1 MGPSSA
7 SHTGMPDNRRYW
19 IQVLQ
24 GGVWSNHSEY
34 DEPAQALVNLQ
45 AYYNEGTFEELRLTE
60 ARLLPNGESSFR
72 LLVSFSPGELVYL
85 DDAASQLLA
94 GGMGSAG
101 AGGGDSGAAALS
113 PQQAQAVPVLTAAAP
128 APDPVSP
135 HTMPQAMPQAMPPTA
150 SPPATGG
157 VDFQLPGDQNGFS
170 DAAQAML
177 GAPSFDKSDDEL
189 SESAM
194 LALERLGSDSDFDD
208 EGGSAK
214 SWVLRRVAVFFA
226 SMLVLVGGLGVFLWM
241 VPVDDWPLLGQLQQI
256 AGLAPADQS
265 DEAEMPDPAP
275 DPAPVPDTNNI
286 TGDDPLQ
293 PLEPINVGD
302 MGDPA
307 MPAEQGDEE
316 GELSID
322 DSMGQPDSGL
332 SPEANNPEQEA
343 PVLPVPSEITPE
355 ELDAMQPA
363 PQLAGNT
370 DNMDNAGM
378 ARNSEDPAPAPGDM
392 SSNEMNGDMEVEMPS
407 PDMSQDMSPDMT
419 PVDEV
424 AQAESPPALPDVRQQ
439 EEQQEEQAAVKEPD
453 RPARQP
459 TDRQPEEPEKPEAPQ
474 LTTALLEPST
484 PPPLIPLSA
493 YRQLMLGLSWE
504 DTLPD
509 MRHLLENCQQP
520 DDATVVCKLD
530 HKGWLPDVS
539 AIAAQFDQMNNQELV
554 GIHIYGQPI
563 RGEDRAQQRFEEIV
577 AQIKTLLPQEHIGY
591 DTRRNTEGIDF
602 FAALREDSERAA
614 YFSYWPDDR
623 GRFPTYVY
631 AKLMPLSKQEGYYH
645 ILIGRPTMSD
655 VN

>member
-85 DDAASQLLA
+85 DDAASQLLV
-94 GGMGSAG
+94 GGMGGANSG
-101 AGGGDSGAAALS
+101 AGGAGGAPS
-113 PQQAQAVPVLTAAAP
+113 PQPAQAVPVLTAAP

-135 HTMPQAMPQAMPPTA
+135 PAMPQTMPHTP

-177 GAPSFDKSDDEL
+177 GAPSFDRSDDEL

-256 AGLAPADQS
+256 AGLSPADQS
-265 DEAEMPDPAP
+265 DEAEMPDPDP
-275 DPAPVPDTNNI
+275 DPAPTPDTNNI
-286 TGDDPLQ
+286 TEEDPLQ

-307 MPAEQGDEE
+307 MPAEQG
-316 GELSID
+316 ELSID
-322 DSMGQPDSGL
+322 DGMDPPDSGL
-332 SPEANNPEQEA
+332 SPSAEANNPEQDA

-363 PQLAGNT
+363 PQLAGNA
-370 DNMDNAGM
+370 DNMDNNNMDNNNMDNIGGEG
-378 ARNSEDPAPAPGDM
+378 NSEAPASLIPDM
-392 SSNEMNGDMEVEMPS
+392 AGESEMGNDMEVEMPS
-407 PDMSQDMSPDMT
+407 PDMPQDISPDMT
-419 PVDEV
+419 PGGEV

-453 RPARQP
+453 RP
-459 TDRQPEEPEKPEAPQ
+459 DMQPEEPEKPEAPQ

>member
-85 DDAASQLLA
+85 DDAASQLLV
-94 GGMGSAG
+94 GGMGGANSG
-101 AGGGDSGAAALS
+101 AGGAGGAPS
-113 PQQAQAVPVLTAAAP
+113 PQQAQAVPVLTAAAS

-135 HTMPQAMPQAMPPTA
+135 HTMPQAMPQAMPPTP

-177 GAPSFDKSDDEL
+177 GAPSFDRSDDEL

-265 DEAEMPDPAP
+265 DEAAMPDPAP
-275 DPAPVPDTNNI
+275 TPDTNNI
-286 TGDDPLQ
+286 TEEDPLQ

-332 SPEANNPEQEA
+332 SPSAEANNPEQDA

-363 PQLAGNT
+363 PQLAGNA
-370 DNMDNAGM
+370 DNMDNNNMDNIGGEG
-378 ARNSEDPAPAPGDM
+378 NSEAPASLIPDMAGD
-392 SSNEMNGDMEVEMPS
+392 SEMGNDMEVEMPS
-407 PDMSQDMSPDMT
+407 PDRPQDMAPG
-419 PVDEV
+419 EI

-439 EEQQEEQAAVKEPD
+439 EEEQQEARKEPD
-453 RPARQP
+453 MTTRQP

>member
-1 MGPSSA
+1 MEPTSA

-85 DDAASQLLA
+85 DDAASQLLV
-94 GGMGSAG
+94 GGMGGANSG
-101 AGGGDSGAAALS
+101 AGGAGGAPS
-113 PQQAQAVPVLTAAAP
+113 PQPAQAVPVLTAAAP

-135 HTMPQAMPQAMPPTA
+135 PAMPQAMPHTP

-177 GAPSFDKSDDEL
+177 GAPSFDRSDDEL

-265 DEAEMPDPAP
+265 DEAEMPDPDP
-275 DPAPVPDTNNI
+275 DPAPTPDTNNI
-286 TGDDPLQ
+286 TEEDPLQ

-307 MPAEQGDEE
+307 MPAEQG
-316 GELSID
+316 ELSID
-322 DSMGQPDSGL
+322 DSMDPPDSGL
-332 SPEANNPEQEA
+332 SPSAEANNTEQEA

-363 PQLAGNT
+363 PQLAGNA
-370 DNMDNAGM
+370 DNMDNNMDNIGGEG
-378 ARNSEDPAPAPGDM
+378 NSEAPASLIPDM
-392 SSNEMNGDMEVEMPS
+392 AGESEMGNDMEVEMPS
-407 PDMSQDMSPDMT
+407 PDRPQDMAPG
-419 PVDEV
+419 EI

-439 EEQQEEQAAVKEPD
+439 EEEQQEARKEPD
-453 RPARQP
+453 MTTRQSP
-459 TDRQPEEPEKPEAPQ
+459 DMQPEEPEKPEAPQ